1 MAPGIAPSPL
11 NPATL
16 RCGVCRS
23 ERGQS
28 MTAESAG
35 CRPFARIPVPIQDTY
50 SMAEMATLLCEAG
63 AVYELSCPCPSLTYT
78 IFTMRNRSDTLMLS
92 FVESFS
98 PALSMWR

>member
-1 MAPGIAPSPL
+1 MRRLPL
-11 NPATL
+11 
-16 RCGVCRS
+16 RKKQG
-23 ERGQS
+23 

-35 CRPFARIPVPIQDTY
+35 CRPFARIPVPIQNTY